1 MNPTVVKET
10 NVKCGRLK
18 LPSTLSLFN
27 DGTLQLSNTEQETI
41 SLRNCSDVT
50 NGQKKCLLIKLQGK
64 TWLLEYASKEEAEE
78 WFDQIRCLLKELPK
92 TSTTDMNVDN
102 KENHPLLKLLGN
114 EVTQFD
120 REFFS
125 LTLES
130 LKINNSTRR
139 RKALSDLKRK
149 LTKYI
154 HIPGVSEYYIQ
165 FALEEDLEKNKEQ
178 ENMKQTVT
186 DYFKELFNEDA
197 IPPIEFQEKNN
208 GVQKG
213 FIVNIKGTTFYI
225 KTHSGGPKTSTISF
239 KSTKAV
245 DIKEVF
251 VYKLLELCNIGPT
264 VHFCKRSVKDF
275 YIITEDLKEND
286 YSFETFSQVVE
297 DPIFIASTSSLTNKT
312 DESKLNDILLQM
324 INSATMCDLFTRIFH
339 LTDTLGNPDNFG
351 FVNDECKLCDFTI
364 IDGCHEES
372 EQSLM
377 SSFFK
382 GNSRYNYYISERRF
396 IKYMSYERSKIE
408 RVKGLRLGL
417 EKMLKGNTLEFFII
431 KAKEYIFEH
440 FADCIGDVDSFETYY
455 QFVLDRATKFQN
467 AIANYKPEE

>member
-1 MNPTVVKET
+1 MNPTVMKET
-10 NVKCGRLK
+10 NVKGGRFK

-27 DGTLQLSNTEQETI
+27 DGSLQLSNTEKETI
-41 SLRNCSDVT
+41 SLRNCADVT
-50 NGQKKCLLIKLQGK
+50 NEQNLLVIKLQGK
-64 TWLLEYASKEEAEE
+64 TWVLEYASKEEAEE
-78 WFDQIRCLLKELPK
+78 WFDQIRCVLKDLPK
-92 TSTTDMNVDN
+92 TSTTDIDD
-102 KENHPLLKLLGN
+102 HPLLKLIQN
-114 EVTQFD
+114 KVTKLDSQFIA
-120 REFFS
+120 
-125 LTLES
+125 LKLES
-130 LKINNSTRR
+130 SKTNNSTRR
-139 RKALSDLKRK
+139 RKALSELKTK
-149 LTKYI
+149 LIEYI
-154 HIPGVSEYYIQ
+154 DIPGVSEFYTQ
-165 FALEEDLEKNKEQ
+165 FALEEDFEKKKEK
-178 ENMKQTVT
+178 ENMKQTIT
-186 DYFKELFNEDA
+186 DYFKELFNQNEDA
-197 IPPIEFQEKNN
+197 ISSPIEFKEKQN

-213 FIVNIKGTTFYI
+213 FIVTIKGTTFYI
-225 KTHSGGPKTSTISF
+225 KTHSGGPRSTTSYI
-239 KSTKAV
+239 STKAV

-251 VYKLLELCNIGPT
+251 VYKLLELCNIGPK